1 MKKPLRS
8 SARGVSFHTKH
19 ASNANVVQVVLLD
32 ANLALYTD
40 LAAVWG
46 PLVVEG
52 ATKALY
58 LLGLLLALRAHVQV
72 RLPETLDYLF
82 LFRCLIEH

>member
-1 MKKPLRS
+1 
-8 SARGVSFHTKH
+8 
-19 ASNANVVQVVLLD
+19 
-32 ANLALYTD
+32 
-40 LAAVWG
+40 
-46 PLVVEG
+46 LVVEG
-52 ATKALY
+52 ATKALN